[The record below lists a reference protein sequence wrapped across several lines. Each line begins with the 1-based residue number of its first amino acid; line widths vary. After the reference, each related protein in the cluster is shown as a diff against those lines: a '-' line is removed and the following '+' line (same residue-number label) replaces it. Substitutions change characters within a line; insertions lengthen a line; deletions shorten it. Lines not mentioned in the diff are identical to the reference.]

1 MIIFSSLRSFT
12 YAIMFA
18 TPYILTGLSVIFAY
32 KAGIF
37 NIGVEGQ
44 YVIGGIATLFTAVK
58 FGELPPYVL
67 IPLCM
72 IVAVVASGL
81 WGALIAFLNIKF
93 KVNNIIS
100 MIMFNWIALYL
111 SNFIIENCGLL
122 NLSVT
127 TVSVDISKNA
137 NMRIPKQL
145 ISDMKLCN
153 ATNVGIIIAILMAFL
168 VYFILE
174 KTTIGYEVKS
184 VGLNSD
190 ASKAAGM
197 KVNRIKCF
205 TLSASAMLAGLGG
218 ALQLMGM
225 SKRLCIYTSQEGY
238 GFGGIVVA
246 LTAFIN
252 PILSIF
258 TGLIYGAMKYSSR
271 ALNLVGIPTQVID
284 AIVGFVVYIIAI
296 LQILKERK
304 K

>member
-37 NIGVEGQ
+37 NIGAEGQ
-44 YVIGGIATLFTAVK
+44 YVIGGVATLFVAVK
-58 FGELPPYVL
+58 LGELPPYVL

-81 WGALIAFLNIKF
+81 WGSLIAFLNIKF
-93 KVNNIIS
+93 KVDNIIA

-122 NLSVT
+122 NTSVN
-127 TVSVDISKNA
+127 TVSVNISENA
-137 NMRIPKQL
+137 NMCLPKQF
-145 ISDMKLCN
+145 IKDMSLCN
-153 ATNVGIIIAILMAFL
+153 ATNVGIIIAILVAFL

-174 KTTIGYEVKS
+174 KTTIGYEIKS

-190 ASKAAGM
+190 ASKAAGIS
-197 KVNRIKCF
+197 VNKIKCL
-205 TLSASAMLAGLGG
+205 TLSVSAMLAGLGG

-225 SKRLCIYTSQEGY
+225 SKRLCIFTSQEGY

-258 TGLIYGAMKYSSR
+258 TGLIYGAIKYSGR
-271 ALNLVGIPTQVID
+271 ALNLIGMPTQIID
-284 AIVGFVVYIIAI
+284 AIVGFIVYIIAI
-296 LQILKERK
+296 LQVVKRRK